1 MINVSFLYYSV
12 YAYICALFSI
22 YFRIKSRLN
31 SSYSEH
37 CSSKSLTKYQS
48 VNETCSTIYID

>member
-1 MINVSFLYYSV
+1 MCLFYIIV
-12 YAYICALFSI
+12 YMHIYALFYI
-22 YFRIKSRLN
+22 YFCIKSRLN